1 MTKHCTLHY
10 CYCGRGLSVGP
21 SVAPPGPTLGRE
33 VVLECTHGLVSSCSY
48 SYVTKFTP
56 SQEERC
62 SGPPRR
68 HSILTIHH
76 CICRDLLQAVP
87 DRVREGGELGG
98 GGALLPARHQAVSG
112 QPPARGRGPGGR
124 GNLLQ
129 SEYTL

>member
-68 HSILTIHH
+68 HTIHYPH
-76 CICRDLLQAVP
+76 ITTLYLQRSSPSAARRCSRRRRARWWWSTATSP
-87 DRVREGGELGG
+87 SPGSAWTASSPRTGTRWP
-98 GGALLPARHQAVSG
+98 GAPSAK
-112 QPPARGRGPGGR
+112 
-124 GNLLQ
+124 
-129 SEYTL
+129 